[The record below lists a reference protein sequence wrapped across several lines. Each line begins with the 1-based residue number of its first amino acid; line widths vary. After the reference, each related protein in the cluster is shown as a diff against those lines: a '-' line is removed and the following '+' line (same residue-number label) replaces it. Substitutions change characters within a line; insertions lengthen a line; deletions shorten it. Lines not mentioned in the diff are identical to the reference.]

1 MHMAT
6 GSENSSH
13 KRPFAQRLGALLRR
27 HGLMLISYLVLAI
40 IFTYPMITAFSTA
53 IGGEQDALENYWNL
67 WWTALAVFDWH
78 QNPFESTIMYYPFG
92 LPLFFHTYN
101 PLNAFLSLPLQALS
115 NTAVAY
121 NLLVLFAFVM
131 AGIGAYSLVY
141 YLTKQRSA
149 AFVAGFIFAFSPYME
164 FHLRVGQPFMLS
176 VQWLPL
182 YLLFLLRG
190 LRDHWRYLPIA
201 ALFLTLVGYTDW
213 HYTSYALVITAI
225 VAFYELLRM
234 LFETRAQADS
244 SAAWRPLL
252 GRAWGAVIAKFA
264 LVGLLF
270 GIAISPV
277 LVPMIL
283 ELQRQP
289 YAVRPLYHSIL
300 HSTDLL
306 AFFIPSIYHPL
317 WGEWA
322 ADIFYSLVPSYITG
336 GMATLGYGAMLLAI
350 VAVWKDRKR
359 TLLYGVMFVCFFLL
373 ALGPYLQVGGVNSS
387 DTATPIPMPYLYFN
401 KLPFMN
407 IQRIPSRFVAV
418 VMLALA
424 VLAGFGVSAL
434 SRLPRLQA
442 LSPNSQKIAYGA
454 LVALLLFEYW
464 PNAIPLT
471 PIDDQQVSAFYR
483 QLAQDPEEYPIL
495 EIPYKGVPSMFYQ
508 THHGKITVGGRI
520 AREVSHPWSRARFFG
535 AMIRGEEPILDIG
548 SDNSQAAHLQALACQ
563 NIRYVVFYKQRLEPQ
578 QKKGSAALEP
588 LLFSGI
594 APIYE
599 DEILRAYQ
607 VPANSDLT
615 PYWTPS
621 KANWYEPE
629 IDANG
634 VVNRWMLNDQGTI
647 LLYPCTSMD
656 EPGSA
661 LLRFKAYGYGQDRTI
676 EVTVNGVSAGQFNL
690 PLGQLRSF
698 QVVVPLQAGENSVT
712 FRSLEPATPTNDPND
727 PRSLS
732 VNISNASVEL
742 IHNP

>member
-1 MHMAT
+1 MHMST
-6 GSENSSH
+6 GSDNTSQ
-13 KRPFAQRLGALLRR
+13 KKPLVRRLGALLRR
-27 HGLMLISYLVLAI
+27 HGLMLISYLILAI
-40 IFTYPMITAFSTA
+40 IFTYPMIGSFSTA

-67 WWTALAVFDWH
+67 WWTGLAVFDWRH
-78 QNPFESTIMYYPFG
+78 NPFDSTIMYYPFG

-101 PLNAFLSLPLQALS
+101 PLNAFLSLPLQAVF
-115 NTAVAY
+115 NTAIAY

-131 AGIGAYSLVY
+131 AGVGAYSLVY
-141 YLTKQRSA
+141 YLTEQRSA
-149 AFVAGFIFAFSPYME
+149 AFVAGLIFAFSPYME

-190 LRDHWRYLPIA
+190 LRDHWRYLPLA
-201 ALFLTLVGYTDW
+201 AFFLILVGYTDW

-225 VAFYELLRM
+225 VAFYELLRVM
-234 LFETRAQADS
+234 FESRAQADS
-244 SAAWRPLL
+244 PAAWRPLL
-252 GRAWGAVIAKFA
+252 GRAWGGVIAKFA
-264 LVGLLF
+264 AVGLMF
-270 GIAISPV
+270 AVGISPV
-277 LVPMIL
+277 LVPMML

-289 YAVRPLYHSIL
+289 YAVRPIYHSIL

-322 ADIFYSLVPSYITG
+322 SEIFYSLVPSYITG
-336 GMATLGYGAMLLAI
+336 GMATLGYGAMFLAL

-359 TLLYGVMFVCFFLL
+359 SLLYILMFVCFFLL

-387 DTATPIPMPYLYFN
+387 DTATPIAMPYYYFN

-424 VLAGFGVSAL
+424 VLVGFGVSAL
-434 SRLPRLQA
+434 SKLPRIQA
-442 LSPNSQKIAYGA
+442 LSANGQKLAYGA
-454 LVALLLFEYW
+454 LVGLLLFEYW

-483 QLAQDPEEYPIL
+483 QLAQDPDEYPIL

-535 AMIRGEEPILDIG
+535 AMIRGEEPNLDIG
-548 SDNSQAAHLQALACQ
+548 PDSSQAAQLQALACQ

-588 LLFSGI
+588 LLFSE
-594 APIYE
+594 ATPIYE
-599 DEILRAYQ
+599 DEILRAYE
-607 VPANSDLT
+607 VPPSSDLT

-621 KANWYEPE
+621 KADWYEPE

-634 VVNRWMLNDQGTI
+634 LVSRWMQDDQGTI
-647 LLYPCTSMD
+647 LLYPCTAMS
-656 EPGSA
+656 EPSSA
-661 LLRFKAYGYGQDRTI
+661 LLRFKAYSYGQDRSI
-676 EVTVNGVSAGQFNL
+676 EVLVNGVSAGQFSL

-698 QVVVPLQAGENSVT
+698 QVTVPLQAGENSVT
-712 FRSLEPATPTNDPND
+712 FRSLEPATATNDPND

-732 VNISNASVEL
+732 VNISQASVEL
-742 IHNP
+742 IHDQ